1 MKQRQAGSQAVRGA
15 AEGWSL
21 ARKAEIRLSS
31 QSVLK
36 IRLVHRQRNMLPE
49 AICQMNSIDR
59 YFKVL

>member
-1 MKQRQAGSQAVRGA
+1 MKQRQAGSRAVRGA

-36 IRLVHRQRNMLPE
+36 SDLYAGNE
-49 AICQMNSIDR
+49 ICYLKQ
-59 YFKVL
+59 YAK